1 MRCVEFR
8 WNGIGDYHIM
18 SIVLFGGEKG
28 GTGKTTLATNMAA
41 MLALRGRDVLLLDT
55 DRQGTASFWATV
67 REETEVEPRIA
78 CVQKFGRG
86 LPSQVRDLAQ
96 RYDEIVIDAGG
107 RDSMELRYSLGV
119 AQRAYIP
126 VQPFQFDIWTIR
138 QMDELVEMAQ
148 GLNEELEAFLVLNRV
163 STNPSVREA
172 QETREFFR
180 EEGFLHV
187 SLLESVLRDRIAFR
201 KSGRD
206 GLSVVEWK
214 QDKKASQEMNQ
225 LFNEVYGDD

>member
-1 MRCVEFR
+1 
-8 WNGIGDYHIM
+8 M

-41 MLALRGRDVLLLDT
+41 MLSLQGKDVLLLDT

-67 REETEVEPRIA
+67 REDTEIEPRIA
-78 CVQKFGRG
+78 CVQKFGKG
-86 LPSQVRDLAQ
+86 LASQVRDLAD

-119 AQRAYIP
+119 ADRAYIP

-148 GLNEELEAFLVLNRV
+148 GLNENLQAFIVLNRV
-163 STNPSVREA
+163 STNPAVRED
-172 QETREFFR
+172 QETRDFF
-180 EEGFLHV
+180 EEEAFQHLA
-187 SLLESVLRDRIAFR
+187 LLDTVLRDRIAFR

-214 QDKKASQEMNQ
+214 QDKKAANEMNQ
-225 LFNEVYGDD
+225 LYKEVYCGN

>member
-1 MRCVEFR
+1 
-8 WNGIGDYHIM
+8 M

-41 MLALRGRDVLLLDT
+41 MLALQGKDVLLLDT

-67 REETEVEPRIA
+67 REDTEIEPRIA
-78 CVQKFGRG
+78 CVQKFGKG
-86 LPSQVRDLAQ
+86 LASQVRDLAD

-119 AQRAYIP
+119 ADRAYIP

-148 GLNEELEAFLVLNRV
+148 GVNENLQAYLLLNRV
-163 STNPSVREA
+163 STNPAVRED
-172 QETREFFR
+172 QETRDFF
-180 EEGFLHV
+180 EQENFQHLT
-187 SLLESVLRDRIAFR
+187 LMDTVLRDRIAFR

-214 QDKKASQEMNQ
+214 QDKKAANEMNQ
-225 LFNEVYGDD
+225 LYKEVYCGE

>member
-1 MRCVEFR
+1 
-8 WNGIGDYHIM
+8 M

-41 MLALRGRDVLLLDT
+41 MLALQGKDVLLLDT

-67 REETEVEPRIA
+67 REDTEIEPRIA
-78 CVQKFGRG
+78 CVQKFGKG
-86 LPSQVRDLAQ
+86 LASQVRDLAD

-119 AQRAYIP
+119 ADRAYIP

-138 QMDELVEMAQ
+138 QMDELVEMAKA
-148 GLNEELEAFLVLNRV
+148 LNENLQAYIVLNRV
-163 STNPSVREA
+163 STNPAVRED
-172 QETREFFR
+172 QETRDFFDQEEFQH
-180 EEGFLHV
+180 LALV
-187 SLLESVLRDRIAFR
+187 DPVLRDRIAFR

-214 QDKKASQEMNQ
+214 QDKKAASEMNQ
-225 LFNEVYGDD
+225 LYKEVYCGN